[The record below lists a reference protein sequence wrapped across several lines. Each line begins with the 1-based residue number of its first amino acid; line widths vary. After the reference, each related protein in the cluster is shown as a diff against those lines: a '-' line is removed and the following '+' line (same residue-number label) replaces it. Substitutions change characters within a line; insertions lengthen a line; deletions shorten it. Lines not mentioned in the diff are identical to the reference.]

1 MTSYHVSATSHWPNY
16 LPEYIAVANGYFAD
30 EGLDFSRDAPDDW
43 TGVLRSLA
51 DGSAQAVLGGLWVPA
66 MYHGR
71 GHDFVAFAQLNARNP
86 KAIVTREPQP
96 DFQLVRPEGQARPRT
111 GRRRHRPL
119 HAHRWAHP
127 PSRHRPAPT
136 SASSATSAARPCPIS
151 SRAAWETPSSS
162 TWSTPT
168 SSNTKAWA
176 RSPTGT
182 PTPAVSMP
190 NSVYYTL
197 PHLIGEPDSAPWR
210 FTRAIQRAMNW
221 MNDHDG
227 TDCTDLLT
235 HYWPQLPLEVLI
247 DSVDDLKKSGIW
259 TDVRIDP
266 DGFDS
271 WMKILAGEWLI
282 DAATELPRHRRP
294 RPRRGRHPSSRL
306 HGSVL
311 TNRWTRLGC
320 RE

>member
-30 EGLDFSRDAPDDW
+30 EGLEFSRDAPDDW

-96 DFQLVRPEGQARPRT
+96 DFQLADLKGKLVLAPGAGGTAPYMHTAGLIRQAGIDLSDIRFIRDLSGQTLSDLFAGGMGDAIIVDLVNAHLLEHKGLGT
-111 GRRRHRPL
+111 IAYRH
-119 HAHRWAHP
+119 ADAGG
-127 PSRHRPAPT
+127 A
-136 SASSATSAARPCPIS
+136 
-151 SRAAWETPSSS
+151 
-162 TWSTPT
+162 
-168 SSNTKAWA
+168 
-176 RSPTGT
+176 
-182 PTPAVSMP
+182 MP

-197 PHLIGEPDSAPWR
+197 PHLIGEPDSAPWQ

-227 TDCTDLLT
+227 NDCTDLLT
-235 HYWPQLPLEVLI
+235 RYWPQLPLDVLI
-247 DSVDDLKKSGIW
+247 DSVDDLKRSGIW

-271 WMKILAGEWLI
+271 WMRILAGEWLI
-282 DAATELPRHRRP
+282 DQPLSYRDIVDPGPAEAAIRAV
-294 RPRRGRHPSSRL
+294 
-306 HGSVL
+306 GSTARV
-311 TNRWTRLGC
+311 
-320 RE
+320 